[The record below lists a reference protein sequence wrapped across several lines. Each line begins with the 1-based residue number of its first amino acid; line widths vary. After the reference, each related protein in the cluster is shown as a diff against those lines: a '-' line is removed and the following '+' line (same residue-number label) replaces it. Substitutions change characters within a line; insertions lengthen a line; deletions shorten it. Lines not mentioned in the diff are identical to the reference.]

1 MPALTNSFLSLDE
14 KYLSWVKYAHRVVI
28 QVVIGFM
35 NAVQTFRISLKTILT
50 KFTKPIPITTMFQY
64 SRKNS
69 MTLDILCICII
80 RYLYIHKYI
89 PKNTAASGFS

>member
-1 MPALTNSFLSLDE
+1 MPALTNSFLSLYE
-14 KYLSWVKYAHRVVI
+14 KYLSLVKYFHRVVS

-35 NAVQTFRISLKTILT
+35 NAVQTLLLYVLN
-50 KFTKPIPITTMFQY
+50 KFTKPITITTMIQY

-80 RYLYIHKYI
+80 RYLY
-89 PKNTAASGFS
+89 T